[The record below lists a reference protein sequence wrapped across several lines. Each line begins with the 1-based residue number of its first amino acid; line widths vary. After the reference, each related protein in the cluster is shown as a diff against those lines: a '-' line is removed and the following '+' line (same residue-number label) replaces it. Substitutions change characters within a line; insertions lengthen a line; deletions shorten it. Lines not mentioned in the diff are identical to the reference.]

1 MVVVDNG
8 SNADELD
15 PLRVASS
22 LALISLWWSASRT
35 TLSSQLTAL
44 WSLST
49 LALAWFVALSKI
61 ERNDLIHLP
70 QRHLLPLAIRG

>member
-1 MVVVDNG
+1 
-8 SNADELD
+8 
-15 PLRVASS
+15 
-22 LALISLWWSASRT
+22 
-35 TLSSQLTAL
+35 LTAL

-61 ERNDLIHLP
+61 ERNDLIHLL